1 MTSATKKLIGIST
14 AALAGVI
21 GFSFTDPS
29 WTQRRFDPKKAPPL
43 WKHENPSRAECVNQ
57 LKTYNSPETPMD
69 VLIVGGG
76 SVGAGVAVDAVTRG
90 LSVGLVEM
98 NDYASGTSSR
108 STKLIHGG
116 IRYLEKAVF
125 HLDPQ
130 QLGLVAEA
138 LRERTIMIH
147 QAPHLCHDV
156 PTIIP
161 CYNPLDIVMYWCG
174 VKLYD
179 LIAMWERG
187 TLKYAG
193 FLTPYATMD
202 KFPLLKHEN
211 HNREVLLGSVQYYDG
226 QMDDARLCLSLAL
239 TAASYGAA
247 TANYIKAEKMD
258 LVRNKMGEVIVKTTL
273 HDRMKKEDF
282 SVYSKTVVN
291 AGGPF
296 SSEVQ
301 KLITDKNSI
310 RMAPSAGTH
319 IIIDSKY
326 CPKESAMVVPSKD
339 GRVVFGV
346 SWLGGCLLGTTDK
359 SCEVSE
365 DVRPS
370 EEDVKFLLKNVEE
383 YVGKVPREDV
393 QSAWCGIRP
402 LALPENSATGGTEN
416 IVREHMVSVDP
427 QNRMVSVTGGKW
439 TTYRKI
445 AQDTVDTLRDNLLRD
460 GKNTTGAK
468 TTETMR
474 PCVTEEVQVVGAH
487 NLAAVPSE
495 PPSDIPRDVH
505 THWRANYGD
514 RYSTLLE
521 MVRRDPKLLRRLHP
535 SEPVVEAEVVYAV
548 EREHC
553 ERVQDFIAR
562 RTRLSF
568 LNVQHANDVIPEVA
582 RVMAE
587 THNWS
592 RAKKNEETANAF
604 ASLDS
609 FRAN

>member
-1 MTSATKKLIGIST
+1 MASATKRLIGIST

-21 GFSFTDPS
+21 GFSYTDPS
-29 WTQRRFDPKKAPPL
+29 WTQRRFNPAKAPPL
-43 WKHENPSRAECVNQ
+43 RQHENPTRAECVNN
-57 LKTYNSPETPMD
+57 LKMYNSTETPMD

-76 SVGAGVAVDAVTRG
+76 SVGAGVALDAVTRG

-161 CYNPLDIVMYWCG
+161 CYNPLDIIMYWCG

-202 KFPLLKHEN
+202 RFPLLKHEN

-247 TANYIKAEKMD
+247 TANYIKAEKMEI
-258 LVRNKMGEVIVKTTL
+258 VRNKKGEEIVKTTL
-273 HDRMKKEDF
+273 HDRMKKENF
-282 SVYSKTVVN
+282 TVYSKTIVN

-301 KLITDKNSI
+301 KLITDKNTI

-319 IIIDSKY
+319 IIIDPKY
-326 CPKESAMVVPSKD
+326 CPEESAMVIPSKD
-339 GRVVFGV
+339 GRVVFGI
-346 SWLGGCLLGTTDK
+346 SWMGGCLLGTTDK
-359 SCEVSE
+359 ICEVNE
-365 DVRPS
+365 DARPS
-370 EEDVKFLLKNVEE
+370 EDDVKFLLANVEE
-383 YVGKVPREDV
+383 YVGKVPREAV

-402 LALPENSATGGTEN
+402 LALPEKSGSGGTEN
-416 IVREHMVSVDP
+416 IVREHMVSVDA
-427 QNRMVSVTGGKW
+427 QHRMLSVTGGKW

-445 AQDTVDTLRDNLLRD
+445 AQDAVDTLRDTLLRD
-460 GKNTTGAK
+460 AA
-468 TTETMR
+468 
-474 PCVTEEVQVVGAH
+474 PLQACVTEELQVVGAH
-487 NLAAVPSE
+487 NFAAVPSD
-495 PPSDIPRDVH
+495 PPSDIPHDVH
-505 THWRANYGD
+505 THWRTSYGD

-521 MVRRDPKLLRRLHP
+521 MVRREPKLLRRLHP

-548 EREHC
+548 QREHC

-568 LNVQHANDVIPEVA
+568 LNVQHAKDVIPEVA
-582 RVMAE
+582 RVMAK
-587 THNWS
+587 THNWGRS
-592 RAKKNEETANAF
+592 KKNEETANAF
-604 ASLDS
+604 ASLES